1 MVRLSQICLLLS
13 LLAPIFGSSEWD
25 TYGTVTLLRKKRGIF
40 DVLPEIPEIQI
51 PGIPDIQFPEIPEIP
66 TPEIPEVQIPE
77 IPGIPIPK
85 VPEKDIFKNK
95 EIVIPRNEE
104 IEIPKNADIQMKDA
118 EFVNTREISEDLLPS
133 DRETRRRSRL

>member
-1 MVRLSQICLLLS
+1 MVRLSQVCLLLS
-13 LLAPIFGSSEWD
+13 LLAPIFGGWDWD
-25 TYGTVTLLRKKRGIF
+25 TDFTDTLIRKKRGIF
-40 DVLPEIPEIQI
+40 DVLPEV
-51 PGIPDIQFPEIPEIP
+51 PDIQFPEIPEIP
-66 TPEIPEVQIPE
+66 TPEIP
-77 IPGIPIPK
+77 GIPIPE

-104 IEIPKNADIQMKDA
+104 IEVPKNADIQMNDA